1 MSRPDPRPFQRFE
14 DRLAGKPLDDVLLEG
29 VPDHLEQPL
38 RDWLYAVLRDNSVS
52 NRPREALAAD
62 ALLILQWPNKAAYGP
77 VTTLVGC
84 AQEDL
89 LAAIDAVL
97 YLDPDNPW
105 SSLISPQDIDELDR
119 KLLYGRSAYRVDDSR
134 GGLVARVDPTVEEAY
149 RGAVDNAE
157 KTAAELL
164 RSAWHHVYKPNPTAT
179 DATTAYRE
187 AVRAVEEVAC
197 PLVLPNSPK
206 PTLGTVIAHLR
217 DAEHKWETVLVGKD
231 GDPGGPQP
239 VRELMERLWN
249 GQVSRH
255 GGSKQSRD
263 QDQAESEAAVHT
275 AVLLVQ
281 WLSTG
286 VLRKADA

>member
-1 MSRPDPRPFQRFE
+1 MSTPEPRPFQRL
-14 DRLAGKPLDDVLLEG
+14 DGRLAGKPLDERVLTEQISG
-29 VPDHLEQPL
+29 TLEQEL
-38 RDWLYAVLRDNSVS
+38 RRWLASVLGLGGDLAS
-52 NRPREALAAD
+52 NLAMALDVQTADDSDFTGILAYDTPTTELYVVVDGALQLRHVPR
-62 ALLILQWPNKAAYGP
+62 G
-77 VTTLVGC
+77 VTS
-84 AQEDL
+84 
-89 LAAIDAVL
+89 IDA
-97 YLDPDNPW
+97 
-105 SSLISPQDIDELDR
+105 SELAELGR
-119 KLLYGRSAYRVDDSR
+119 MLHYGRSIYRVNDD
-134 GGLVARVDPTVEEAY
+134 GDGLVYRVDPT
-149 RGAVDNAE
+149 AE
-157 KTAAELL
+157 QAFQDTATAAEQTTAALL
-164 RSAWHHVYKPNPTAT
+164 RAAWQHAYKPDP

-187 AVRAVEEVAC
+187 AVRAVEQLAC

-263 QDQAESEAAVHT
+263 QDQAEAEAAVHA